1 MSTAEKK
8 RKILIIDDEEIVLDS
23 CLAILADSDYE
34 VQTAGDGASG
44 VKQVKEFE
52 PDLVF
57 VDLKMPGLSGF
68 EVLQHIQQ
76 IDSTIVAIVIT
87 GYATVSSAVD
97 AMKSGAYD
105 FLPKPFTPDE
115 FRLIV
120 RRGMEKR
127 ALVLETI
134 ALRRERELL
143 RENFAAIVSHEL
155 KSPIGAIQQNLYVLT
170 KELSPKLTEEQSQK
184 MQKMMSR
191 IDDLVKLIH
200 TWLRDIAV
208 DINRIKVNF
217 KPMALETPISKAVE
231 TNVQHAKRKDVQIV
245 VTGAESAAMVKGD
258 EGTLTEA
265 FVNVIGN
272 AVKYSHVGGKVD
284 VNVENKDGSVTVSV
298 ADTGIGMAEEDVP
311 YIFDGLYR
319 AKSARTTHSG
329 TGFGLAISRRII
341 EAHDGTIT
349 VQSKLAKGTTFV
361 ITLPT
366 VESGTKVEKA
376 EPK

>member
-23 CLAILADSDYE
+23 CLAILEGTEYE
-34 VQTAGDGASG
+34 VKTANDGTEG
-44 VKQVKEFE
+44 VKLIKEYE
-52 PDLVF
+52 PDVVF
-57 VDLKMPGLSGF
+57 VDLKMPGISGF
-68 EVLQHIQQ
+68 DVLNKIQE

-97 AMKSGAYD
+97 AMKNGAYD
-105 FLPKPFTPDE
+105 FLPKPFTPEE
-115 FRLIV
+115 FRLITG
-120 RRGMEKR
+120 RGMEKR

-155 KSPIGAIQQNLYVLT
+155 KSPLGAIQQNMFVLL
-170 KELSPKLTEEQSQK
+170 KELAPKLTDQQNEKLRK
-184 MQKMMSR
+184 MSTR

-200 TWLRDIAV
+200 TWLRDISV

-217 KPMALETPISKAVE
+217 KPIVITTPIANAVE
-231 TNVQHAKRKDVQIV
+231 SNVPHAKRKDVQIE
-245 VTGAESAAMVKGD
+245 VTAPDPAPAVRGD

-272 AVKYSHVGGKVD
+272 AVKYSHVGGKV
-284 VNVENKDGSVTVSV
+284 SVTVEKKGKSV
-298 ADTGIGMAEEDVP
+298 EVAIADTGIGMAEEDIP

-329 TGFGLAISRRII
+329 TGLGLAISRRIV

-361 ITLPT
+361 ITIPV
-366 VESGTKVEKA
+366 VES
-376 EPK
+376 

>member
-1 MSTAEKK
+1 MPTPENK

-23 CLAILADSDYE
+23 CKAILADTDYE
-34 VQTAGDGASG
+34 VATANDGNAG
-44 VKQVKEFE
+44 VKVVKEYE

-57 VDLKMPGLSGF
+57 VDLKMPGISGF
-68 EVLQHIQQ
+68 DVLRQIQD

-97 AMKSGAYD
+97 AMKNGAYD
-105 FLPKPFTPDE
+105 FLPKPFTPEE
-115 FRLIV
+115 FRLITK
-120 RRGMEKR
+120 RGMEKR

-155 KSPIGAIQQNLYVLT
+155 KSPLGAIQQNMFLML
-170 KELSPKLTEEQSQK
+170 KELSPRLTEEQNQRL
-184 MQKMMSR
+184 QKMMTR

-200 TWLRDIAV
+200 SWLRDISV
-208 DINRIKVNF
+208 DINRIKENF
-217 KPMALETPISKAVE
+217 KPVVITSPISKAIE
-231 TNVQHAKRKDVQIV
+231 SNVPHAKRKDIEIVASVAEPAAVVQ
-245 VTGAESAAMVKGD
+245 GD

-272 AVKYSHVGGKVD
+272 AVKYSHVGGKVS
-284 VNVENKDGSVTVSV
+284 VTAEKKDGSVVISIS
-298 ADTGIGMAEEDVP
+298 DTGIGMAEEDLP

-319 AKSARTTHSG
+319 AKSARSTHSG
-329 TGFGLAISRRII
+329 TGLGLAISRRII
-341 EAHDGTIT
+341 QAHEGTIT

-361 ITLPT
+361 IQLPT
-366 VESGTKVEKA
+366 VESIPHEGGTG
-376 EPK
+376 

>member
-23 CLAILADSDYE
+23 CLAILADTDYE
-34 VQTAGDGASG
+34 VQTANDGNAG
-44 VKQVKEFE
+44 VKLVKEFE

-57 VDLKMPGLSGF
+57 VDLKMPGISGF
-68 EVLQHIQQ
+68 DVLKQIEK
-76 IDSTIVAIVIT
+76 IDSTVVAIVIT

-97 AMKSGAYD
+97 AMKGGAYD

-115 FRLIV
+115 FRLITK
-120 RRGMEKR
+120 RGMEKR
-127 ALVLETI
+127 ALVLETM
-134 ALRRERELL
+134 ALRREREML

-170 KELSPKLTEEQSQK
+170 RELTPKFTDEQAQRL
-184 MQKMMSR
+184 QKMMSR

-200 TWLRDIAV
+200 TWLRDISV

-217 KPMALETPISKAVE
+217 KPIALANPLSTAVE
-231 TNVQHAKRKDVQIV
+231 TNAQHAKRKDVQIV
-245 VTGAESAAMVKGD
+245 VSGAESAATVKGD

-284 VNVENKDGSVTVSV
+284 VTVENKDGSIVVSV
-298 ADTGIGMAEEDVP
+298 ADTGIGMAEEDLP

-366 VESGTKVEKA
+366 VESGTKVERV
-376 EPK
+376 EPQ